1 MPKRAHIII
10 AAAVLAIAPCHAAQP
25 SDRDGSTKAKAI
37 RLKQRDPANAVEEEM
52 QWMMKLYHYT
62 PVLATRDLTIDAVR
76 KKKNLQDLDPWVH
89 RTVGYQGK
97 LLSYWSFAT
106 PHGRK
111 EIYFDT
117 GTFINT
123 PGEV

>member
-1 MPKRAHIII
+1 MLTRVLII
-10 AAAVLAIAPCHAAQP
+10 AVAAFVITPCYAAQP
-25 SDRDGSTKAKAI
+25 NFGDGSTKEKAMPW
-37 RLKQRDPANAVEEEM
+37 KQRGANAVEEEM

-62 PVLATRDLTIDAVR
+62 AVLATRDLTIDAVR

-117 GTFINT
+117 G
-123 PGEV
+123 